1 MNQKHNTTIEE
12 DIATL
17 EAMVAWFESDAF
29 VLEDALEQYQ
39 QAETLASSISERL
52 VTLKNTVIEATE
64 QP

>member
-39 QAETLASSISERL
+39 KAETLASSISERL